1 MQYESKKHRRYII
14 VGALLAGTATTG
26 FAQFGVPSI
35 VFDPTS
41 YGELITQATTAYQQL
56 QTIQNNITHFSFKQL
71 WQITQTQMKQ
81 ANVRNLFGETNG
93 LTPAL
98 NTNSPAAASMAW
110 KNASVPV
117 NGTTNAYLAT
127 QNPGSARLS
136 QLAMIEASDSSSPDC
151 LNAVGAYRA
160 ARTTDPSAEAA
171 LQQQQLD
178 GSNST
183 NSEVEQL
190 NLLNASEA
198 QHMVEL
204 QGQDVLH
211 ACLATQM
218 AIANMQQRNAAAE
231 DLNTAAFVK
240 QQQAANPTFDGNG
253 SSTWTTYLP

>member
-1 MQYESKKHRRYII
+1 MKYDGKKHRKYLIAG
-14 VGALLAGTATTG
+14 VLLVGTATTS
-26 FAQFGVPSI
+26 FAQFGFPSI

-71 WQITQTQMKQ
+71 WQTTQTQMKQ
-81 ANVRNLFGETNG
+81 ANVGNLFGETNG

-110 KNASVPV
+110 NNASVPV

-160 ARTTDPSAEAA
+160 ARTNDASAEAA

-204 QGQDVLH
+204 QSQGVLH

-218 AIANMQQRNAAAE
+218 AIANMQQRNATAD
-231 DLNTAAFVK
+231 DLNTAAFV
-240 QQQAANPTFDGNG
+240 QQQRSINSTSAANESN
-253 SSTWTTYLP
+253 TWQTYLP

>member
-1 MQYESKKHRRYII
+1 MKYDGKKHRKYLITG
-14 VGALLAGTATTG
+14 VLLVGTATTS
-26 FAQFGVPSI
+26 FAQFGFPSI

-71 WQITQTQMKQ
+71 WQTTETQMKQ
-81 ANVRNLFGETNG
+81 ANVGNLFGETNG

-110 KNASVPV
+110 NNASVPV
-117 NGTTNAYLAT
+117 NGTTNAYLAA

-160 ARTTDPSAEAA
+160 ARTNDASAEAA

-204 QGQDVLH
+204 QSQGVLH

-218 AIANMQQRNAAAE
+218 AIANMQQRNATAD
-231 DLNTAAFVK
+231 DLNTAAFV
-240 QQQAANPTFDGNG
+240 QQQRSINSTSAANESN
-253 SSTWTTYLP
+253 TWQTYIP

>member
-1 MQYESKKHRRYII
+1 MKYDGKKHRKYLITG
-14 VGALLAGTATTG
+14 VLLVGTATTS
-26 FAQFGVPSI
+26 FAQFGFPSI

-41 YGELITQATTAYQQL
+41 YGELITQATMAYQQL

-71 WQITQTQMKQ
+71 WQTTQTQMKQ
-81 ANVRNLFGETNG
+81 ANVRNLLGETNG

-110 KNASVPV
+110 TSASVPI
-117 NGTTNAYLAT
+117 NSTTNAYLAGE
-127 QNPGSARLS
+127 NPGSARLS

-160 ARTTDPSAEAA
+160 ARTSDATAEAA

-178 GSNST
+178 GSSST

-190 NLLNASEA
+190 NLLNASQA

-204 QGQDVLH
+204 QSQGVLH

-218 AIANMQQRNAAAE
+218 AIANMQQRNAVAD